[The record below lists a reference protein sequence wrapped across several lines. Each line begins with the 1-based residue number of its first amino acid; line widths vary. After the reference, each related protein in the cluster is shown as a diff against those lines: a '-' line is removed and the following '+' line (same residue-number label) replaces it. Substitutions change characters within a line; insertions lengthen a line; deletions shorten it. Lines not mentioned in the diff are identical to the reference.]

1 MLLSQVLLSQNFL
14 MKDKV
19 SIIFAAASFVLS
31 FVFNQMYNKL
41 NYLVRVESI
50 PFSRKRDYVK
60 RIFYLNDYA
69 KEIRLNPDVSDIL
82 FARFEEANTEVY
94 QVEKK
99 YANRKFLLG
108 FLRRYVS
115 NAMFGDV
122 LYISYLVFQAAV
134 RGALSFSTV
143 AILYNSFGRM
153 KECVS
158 LRMYILLPVRPVST

>member
-82 FARFEEANTEVY
+82 FERFE
-94 QVEKK
+94 
-99 YANRKFLLG
+99 
-108 FLRRYVS
+108 
-115 NAMFGDV
+115 
-122 LYISYLVFQAAV
+122 
-134 RGALSFSTV
+134 
-143 AILYNSFGRM
+143 
-153 KECVS
+153 
-158 LRMYILLPVRPVST
+158 